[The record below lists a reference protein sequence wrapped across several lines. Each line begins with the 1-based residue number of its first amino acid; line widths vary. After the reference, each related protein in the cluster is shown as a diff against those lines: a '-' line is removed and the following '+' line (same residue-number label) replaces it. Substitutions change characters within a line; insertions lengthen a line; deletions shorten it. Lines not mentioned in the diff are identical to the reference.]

1 MAKFVALGK
10 FRSAVDFSQAPA
22 RVEKVKKALAE
33 VGGKLEAL
41 YYTMGSYDFIA
52 VVDAPNDDAAVA
64 YAAWYA
70 KLGVAETAT
79 MPAFSLEQMAT
90 AAGRIKA

>member
-1 MAKFVALGK
+1 MAKFVVLGR

-33 VGGKLEAL
+33 VQGKLDAV
-41 YYTMGSYDFIA
+41 YYTMGSYDFVA
-52 VVDAPNDDAAVA
+52 VIDVPNADAAAA

-70 KLGVAETAT
+70 KLGVAETST
-79 MPAFSLEQMAT
+79 MPAMSLEQAV
-90 AAGRIKA
+90 AAASRIK